1 MKKIKESKSYEDVR
15 KYHYTVGNF
24 LSQIIH
30 DGEIKLATA
39 FCRKKREHAVW
50 LSTNE
55 FWEETANKA
64 FKLPDG
70 SISNGNREL
79 THFKGGG
86 LARIEVKPKT
96 APFNWISYVR
106 KSKIPGK
113 LKRGLVAAAK
123 KVGSNPSDWY
133 VSYQPIKRDDWLSI
147 ELFNWETQSWV
158 PCQ

>member
-39 FCRKKREHAVW
+39 CCRKKREHAVW
-50 LSTNE
+50 VSTSE
-55 FWEETANKA
+55 FWEETANKD
-64 FKLPDG
+64 FKVSDG
-70 SISNGNREL
+70 SIIYGDREM

-86 LARIEVKPKT
+86 LARIEVKPKA

-113 LKRGLVAAAK
+113 LKRGLVAVAK
-123 KVGSNPSDWY
+123 DIGSNASDWY
-133 VSYQPIKRDDWLSI
+133 VSYKPIRRDDWVSI
-147 ELFNWETQSWV
+147 ELLDWETQSWEHI
-158 PCQ
+158 Q